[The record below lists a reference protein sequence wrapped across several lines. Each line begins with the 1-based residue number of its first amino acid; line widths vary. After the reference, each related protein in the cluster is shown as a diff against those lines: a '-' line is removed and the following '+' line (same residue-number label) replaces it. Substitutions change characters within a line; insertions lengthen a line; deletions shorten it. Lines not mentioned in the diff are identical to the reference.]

1 MLLPKTTNHFVSAPS
16 FRPWLCWRHTD
27 LYLSL
32 KPGSLYSETYPP
44 RYLLILML
52 LVTLSRRKP
61 LESIRDLGSWF
72 DVHMRMDVHI
82 GKICTTEDFSWTLQ
96 HQKGQKIL
104 SAQSQKH
111 WYIGLCIFAPWL
123 ITVTH
128 IFLVWPII
136 NLIIYR
142 KFRTPQ
148 LTMGWFSRLRNLTT
162 SHRLSLTY
170 TSFLNHSEFSL
181 SFFVLFFSR

>member
-1 MLLPKTTNHFVSAPS
+1 MKISTCKFYKDLKLHKPVRQVQFCCLWKIYSYLLEIMLLPKTTNHFVSAPS
-16 FRPWLCWRHTD
+16 FRPWLCWRHTY

-44 RYLLILML
+44 PPSRYLLILML

-104 SAQSQKH
+104 SAQSSKTLVH
-111 WYIGLCIFAPWL
+111 RPLYLCTLTNYCNSHLFGL
-123 ITVTH
+123 T
-128 IFLVWPII
+128 
-136 NLIIYR
+136 NY
-142 KFRTPQ
+142 Q
-148 LTMGWFSRLRNLTT
+148 LDHL
-162 SHRLSLTY
+162 
-170 TSFLNHSEFSL
+170 
-181 SFFVLFFSR
+181 